1 MKLDDENGYSE
12 DEKDED
18 SVCENHQVKYL
29 SEYPDPFEGTE
40 EENVY
45 EFIKKVETAFFY
57 NRVREVDKNDV
68 LRKLVIGDA
77 EGLVREF
84 KSLNENFTFLK
95 KVFGN
100 PHAIWKKEK
109 DRFLRRSRQE
119 VKNWTDQFSPERKL
133 MLVKVLN
140 FLEYAKGLAKKFEA
154 IKEDVFSSSTLES
167 IMAMRPGIGFFFS
180 LTCPQLNFQSSSTCI
195 SECGTPS
202 STCLF

>member
-1 MKLDDENGYSE
+1 MKLGYESNICEEDSDNG
-12 DEKDED
+12 
-18 SVCENHQVKYL
+18 SVCENPPVLHHL

-109 DRFLRRSRQE
+109 KRFLRRSRQE

-154 IKEDVFSSSTLES
+154 I
-167 IMAMRPGIGFFFS
+167 
-180 LTCPQLNFQSSSTCI
+180 
-195 SECGTPS
+195 
-202 STCLF
+202 

>member
-77 EGLVREF
+77 
-84 KSLNENFTFLK
+84 
-95 KVFGN
+95 
-100 PHAIWKKEK
+100 
-109 DRFLRRSRQE
+109 
-119 VKNWTDQFSPERKL
+119 
-133 MLVKVLN
+133 
-140 FLEYAKGLAKKFEA
+140 
-154 IKEDVFSSSTLES
+154 
-167 IMAMRPGIGFFFS
+167 
-180 LTCPQLNFQSSSTCI
+180 
-195 SECGTPS
+195 
-202 STCLF
+202 